1 MNVNFSP
8 RKRICVTTAYK
19 NFEQRNHPSIKI
31 LLDKC
36 LFEVFKRLPSGQERS
51 VCACVSK
58 RWLTLLSSI
67 HKDEIAEFNGIEGEG
82 SLFRSLVGR
91 EATDVRLAAIAVG
104 IANHGGLAK
113 LSIRGYNPCR
123 DVTDA
128 GLKAI
133 AQCCPTLRDL
143 SLWNVSFV
151 SDKGLYEIAH
161 GCNLLEKLDIFQ
173 CPTITDNSLLAV
185 AKKCNHLTSLTIDS
199 CSKIGNKSPKVVAG
213 TVLTEVE
220 LQALHISDIS
230 IKIISHYGTALTSLA
245 VGELRR
251 IIVRDFWVIGIG
263 QCLHKLKALL
273 ISASNGVNDLGLH
286 VICKACPNLKLFYVR
301 KSVVLSDNGLVACVK
316 ASVSLQ
322 NLQLYECHLI
332 TQVGFFGILLN
343 CGKKLK
349 TFSLVTC
356 LGVMDLINV
365 APSKALCCNSLV
377 SLTIH
382 KCLGVGNATIDV
394 VGSLCHKL
402 THIELSG
409 LLCITDEGL
418 FPLVN
423 NCVAN
428 LVAVNLS
435 GCVNIT
441 DKAVSAIVKF
451 NGRSLKSILVDGCR
465 HVTDATLV
473 EIWNSCWML
482 NVLDV
487 SKCGIT
493 DSGFT
498 TLSSAIQLHLQILSL
513 SGCPLVLDNSLP
525 LLLD

>member
-1 MNVNFSP
+1 M
-8 RKRICVTTAYK
+8 
-19 NFEQRNHPSIKI
+19 RNHPSIEI

-36 LFEVFKRLPSGQERS
+36 LFEVFKRLPSGQKRS

-82 SLFRSLVGR
+82 SLLRSLVGR

-104 IANHGGLAK
+104 IANRGGLAK
-113 LSIRGYNPCR
+113 LSIRGDNPCR

-133 AQCCPTLRDL
+133 ARCCPTLRDL

-151 SDKGLYEIAH
+151 
-161 GCNLLEKLDIFQ
+161 
-173 CPTITDNSLLAV
+173 
-185 AKKCNHLTSLTIDS
+185 DS
-199 CSKIGNKSPKVVAG
+199 CSKIGNKSPKVVGQYCLNLKLVILKNCPLIGDKGIEDLFYSAG

-230 IKIISHYGTALTSLA
+230 LKIISHYGTVLTSLV

-251 IIVRDFWVIGIG
+251 IIARDFWVMGIG
-263 QCLHKLKALL
+263 QCLHKLKALS
-273 ISASNGVNDLGLH
+273 ISSSNGVNDLGLH
-286 VICKACPNLKLFYVR
+286 VICKACPNLKLFCVR
-301 KSVVLSDNGLVACVK
+301 KSVILSDNGLVACVK

-322 NLQLYECHLI
+322 NLQLEECHLI
-332 TQVGFFGILLN
+332 TQAGFFGILLN

-349 TFSLVTC
+349 TLSLVKC

-382 KCLGVGNATIDV
+382 KCLGVGNATIVV

-423 NCVAN
+423 NCAAN

-451 NGRSLKSILVDGCR
+451 NGRSLKSLLVDGCR
-465 HVTDATLV
+465 HDTDATLV
-473 EIWNSCWML
+473 KIWNSCWML

-493 DSGFT
+493 DSEIT

-513 SGCPLVLDNSLP
+513 SGCPLVSDNSLP
-525 LLLD
+525 LLLDLVQNLQGLNIQQCPNISFRTVDALVEINPGCNILF